1 MTAELKLFGTKMSL
15 EAREI
20 LNHLNHLGY
29 RNVSAEQLKEFQKD
43 LRKLIKFDTRLTTS
57 EDQKHSDANTPP
69 ETVFERLHSEKT
81 VSYQAKVAQTNKKGS
96 LSGISDKENHP
107 APKLAPHTNNNKPNK
122 MWIRPKSSQS
132 ARRGDPVALYHA
144 YQKDWNRFKQKLP
157 GENNHSELRWKIR
170 TKLLGE

>member
-1 MTAELKLFGTKMSL
+1 MRNRHHFLSDVLIPATEASGTQKASTRAFSSL
-15 EAREI
+15 S
-20 LNHLNHLGY
+20 LP
-29 RNVSAEQLKEFQKD
+29 D

-81 VSYQAKVAQTNKKGS
+81 ISYQAKVAQTNKKGS